1 MNRWSAKLKELTH
14 STFGL
19 TEGERKAVCLV
30 LAIAI
35 LGLGVKCWHAYQKRQ
50 ASPGDATSSL
60 MHLTWP
66 SLTGKI

>member
-1 MNRWSAKLKELTH
+1 MNRWLTKLKELTH

-35 LGLGVKCWHAYQKRQ
+35 LGLGVKCWHTHQKRQ
-50 ASPGDATSSL
+50 ALPGSGTSSL

-66 SLTGKI
+66 SLMGRI